1 MPRRREPLEPRVMD
15 ILFRRGSATVR
26 EVHEELSRE
35 RPLSLT
41 TVGTVLSRLHG
52 KGLVE
57 REFRTGR
64 GGVYYVY
71 RPRVSREEYERS
83 VARDAITKVVNTLG
97 RPGLVKLIEE
107 GAVHLSPEELG
118 EILRRIEAERS
129 AVGEGSGG

>member
-15 ILFRRGSATVR
+15 VLFKRGSATVR
-26 EVHEELSRE
+26 EVFEELSRE

-83 VARDAITKVVNTLG
+83 VARDAIKRVVNTLG

-107 GAVHLSPEELG
+107 GAVHLSPEELR

-129 AVGEGSGG
+129 SVGEGSRG